1 MSRRAPGVTS
11 EEAGSKGKSRGKPKQ
26 KKDRPL
32 SRAAERNYRVHAL
45 LGMAVKQG
53 YGPMDL
59 MDVAIKGWKVSPAVA
74 ARLVEEAYDLCS
86 GAVNLYD
93 RLRLASLQVSR
104 MEHLLKRCMVTQS
117 LSTALG
123 VNREINALIL
133 AVDKFERVQ
142 QETGDGGAG
151 ANSLTPEEQEAL
163 DREGDF

>member
-1 MSRRAPGVTS
+1 MSRRATGVS
-11 EEAGSKGKSRGKPKQ
+11 SKGEAGAKRKPRNKPK
-26 KKDRPL
+26 DRTL
-32 SRAAERNYRVHAL
+32 SRAAEKNYRVHAL

-59 MDVAIKGWKVSPAVA
+59 MDVAIKGWRVSPTVA

-93 RLRLASLQVSR
+93 RLRLASIQVSR
-104 MEHLLKRCMVTQS
+104 MEHLLKRCMVAQN

-142 QETGDGGAG
+142 QEAGDGGAG
-151 ANSLTPEEQEAL
+151 ANTMTPEEQEAE
-163 DREGDF
+163 DRAGDF